1 MSQTILKKS
10 QLILGFVIT
19 FTFIVTGCKKN
30 YDFQPTP
37 KKNIPTTVIGSEA
50 VNPFSFS
57 TVKKALEILR
67 NKKRETGVTTMSEN
81 QTMRS
86 LEDITP
92 SHKYVRFAPV
102 DVEQLTQLLDA
113 GLELFDVPLMSEIIQ
128 EGEFYQDPS
137 IPSDQITYQYT
148 LFPYDYTLPGNI
160 PYVIL
165 DEIFLF
171 NETPG
176 EYQQPDYWSGSNGNS
191 TGIESQQT
199 QQVNN
204 LTSLN
209 TIEDFVLRN
218 GDPVIEATDYLL
230 NNQFNPTEVY
240 NTVMELLGERD
251 LITVRWYDT
260 GGGGSGGGGSG
271 NLNTLPG
278 IPSGRLLVRNTEM
291 PIDEPVKGV
300 TVKARRFLK
309 LEIKQT
315 DRNGRFQ
322 MTKQFRNKATIIV
335 KFKNKLITT
344 RGINGLLKVW
354 QYAFPIKQ
362 NLGQWNNDNMNR
374 IEHVFITDRNE
385 NSQAT
390 RAWTGA
396 TTMNAHWDTDEF
408 NRENGIVSP
417 PHLKVWISDAVT
429 KNASAPMLNYVLN
442 PLTGAP
448 EIVNAYNIVS
458 SKIDALLTGIPF
470 VGEPLKIIK
479 RILQA
484 NLPDV
489 TLRYGTDP
497 NVWNLNSN
505 EFYSTFIHEF
515 SHSAHCYGLFLE
527 NGRDGMRYWA
537 KNIGYVVINNGY
549 GQRQSEGAERT
560 GIIESWGYFAEG
572 HGFARKYRTGVYV
585 GVRRAEDEANRAIAA
600 LENQVADNTWALELG
615 NPGTDDNFLIGWI
628 PAGLLH
634 DLNDGGTESAISRNI
649 NGNFLIDNVSG
660 YSINRIFN
668 ILQTTNN
675 TAADLRVSMLNN
687 RPPGVLINQVESLF
701 PQYGW

>member
-1 MSQTILKKS
+1 MIQLIFKKS
-10 QLILGFVIT
+10 QLFFIYLIFFVAI
-19 FTFIVTGCKKN
+19 ISGCKKN
-30 YDFQPTP
+30 SDFQPIQKTYVP
-37 KKNIPTTVIGSEA
+37 ETVIGSETA
-50 VNPFSFS
+50 NAFSFA
-57 TVKKALEILR
+57 TVKKALEKLR
-67 NKKRETGVTTMSEN
+67 NKKKESGVATMSDN
-81 QTMRS
+81 QIMRS

-92 SHKYVRFAPV
+92 SHKYVRFAPA
-102 DVEQLTQLLDA
+102 DVEQLSQLLDA

-137 IPSDQITYQYT
+137 IPDDQITYQYT
-148 LFPYDYTLPGNI
+148 LVPYDYPLPSNI
-160 PYVIL
+160 PFVIL

-176 EYQQPDYWSGSNGNS
+176 EYQLPDYWSGSNGNAAN
-191 TGIESQQT
+191 TESLQSR
-199 QQVNN
+199 QVNN

-209 TIEDFVLRN
+209 TIEDYVLRN

-230 NNQFNPTEVY
+230 HNQFNPTEVY
-240 NTVMELLGERD
+240 NTAMELAGGRD
-251 LITVRWYDT
+251 LISIRWYDP
-260 GGGGSGGGGSG
+260 GGGGSGGGGGG
-271 NLNTLPG
+271 NINNVPG
-278 IPSGRLLVRNTEM
+278 VPSGRLLVRNTEM

-315 DRNGRFQ
+315 DQNGRFQ
-322 MTKQFRNKATIIV
+322 MTKQFRNKATVIV
-335 KFKNKLITT
+335 KFKNKRITT
-344 RGINGLLKVW
+344 RGINGLLKIW
-354 QYAFPIKQ
+354 QYTFPIKQ

-396 TTMNAHWDTDEF
+396 TTMNAYWDTDEF

-429 KNASAPMLNYVLN
+429 KDASAPMLNYVLN

-448 EIVNAYNIVS
+448 EIVTAYNIVS
-458 SKIDALLTGIPF
+458 AKIDALLTGIPF

-489 TLRYGTDP
+489 TLRYGTGP
-497 NVWNLNSN
+497 NVWNLNSD

-515 SHSAHCYGLFLE
+515 SHSTHCYGLFLE

-549 GQRQSEGAERT
+549 GQRQTEGAERT
-560 GIIESWGYFAEG
+560 GIIESWAYFAEG

-585 GVRRAEDEANRAIAA
+585 GVRRADDEARRAIAA
-600 LENQVADNTWALELG
+600 LENQVADNRWSMEFG
-615 NPGTDDNFLIGWI
+615 DRGSDDNFLIGWI

-634 DLNDGGTESAISRNI
+634 DLNDGGSESRISRNI
-649 NGNFLIDNVSG
+649 NGNNLIDNVSG
-660 YSINRIFN
+660 YNINRIFN

-675 TAADLRVSMLNN
+675 TAADLRVAMLNN
-687 RPPGVLINQVESLF
+687 RPTGVLINQVESLF
-701 PQYGW
+701 SEYGW